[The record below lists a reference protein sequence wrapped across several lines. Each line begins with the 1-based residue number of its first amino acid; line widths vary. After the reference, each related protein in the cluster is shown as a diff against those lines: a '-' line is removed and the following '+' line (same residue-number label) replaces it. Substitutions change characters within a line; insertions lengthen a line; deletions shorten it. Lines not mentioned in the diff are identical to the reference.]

1 MIPIDYTRDLIVVN
15 MVINPDFQLYEFDLI
30 ARRNYNSFVYSI
42 ELILSLFVRDWDISM
57 VSHRALRFDWYD
69 YVQDL
74 NVVDDSN
81 FSSLRFWIFDYLGEK
96 FEREMK
102 NEWLFFTIENKFL

>member
-42 ELILSLFVRDWDISM
+42 ELILSLFVRD
-57 VSHRALRFDWYD
+57 
-69 YVQDL
+69 
-74 NVVDDSN
+74 
-81 FSSLRFWIFDYLGEK
+81 
-96 FEREMK
+96 
-102 NEWLFFTIENKFL
+102 